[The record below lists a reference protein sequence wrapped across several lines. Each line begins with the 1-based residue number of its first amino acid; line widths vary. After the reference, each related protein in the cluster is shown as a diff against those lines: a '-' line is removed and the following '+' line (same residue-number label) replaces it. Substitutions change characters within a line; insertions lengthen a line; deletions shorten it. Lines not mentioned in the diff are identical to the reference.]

1 MIALM
6 IKRDEA
12 NKEEELVLISMRDP
26 KKKKMAVARRLCIE
40 KDSDKNYL

>member
-26 KKKKMAVARRLCIE
+26 KKKKNGCGKKAV
-40 KDSDKNYL
+40 Y